1 MSGDPVRAAAIAL
14 YDRYTHEGMDRRAF
28 MAELT
33 RIAGGTAAA
42 TALLVGIA
50 ADPAAAAVVPAEDR
64 RILGRRMRWP
74 VGSGRF
80 LEGYQAEPSGAT
92 GPLGAVLVIHENR
105 GLNVHIQDV
114 ARRLAVAGYRAV
126 AADFLTPIGGTPADQ
141 DAARTAIGALDLA
154 QSAADAS
161 ATLGILKSLPGSNG
175 RVGAIGFCWGG
186 GMVNRLAVAAGPA
199 LHAGVAFYGPAP
211 NPALAPRVEAAM
223 QLHYAER
230 DERVNATGLP
240 WSKALE
246 AAGKRAESF
255 VYPDTEH
262 AFHNDTSVERYNRA
276 AADLAWQRTL
286 DFFGKIL
293 AG

>member
-1 MSGDPVRAAAIAL
+1 
-14 YDRYTHEGMDRRAF
+14 
-28 MAELT
+28 
-33 RIAGGTAAA
+33 
-42 TALLVGIA
+42 
-50 ADPAAAAVVPAEDR
+50 
-64 RILGRRMRWP
+64 
-74 VGSGRF
+74 
-80 LEGYQAEPSGAT
+80 
-92 GPLGAVLVIHENR
+92 
-105 GLNVHIQDV
+105 
-114 ARRLAVAGYRAV
+114 
-126 AADFLTPIGGTPADQ
+126 
-141 DAARTAIGALDLA
+141 
-154 QSAADAS
+154 
-161 ATLGILKSLPGSNG
+161 
-175 RVGAIGFCWGG
+175 
-186 GMVNRLAVAAGPA
+186 
-199 LHAGVAFYGPAP
+199 
-211 NPALAPRVEAAM
+211 M